1 LSTTLQ
7 EPVPEVATTSATVP
21 LKALNAEEVTTMAT
35 SFLKRIG
42 HKGKLKPKRVS
53 LEEEVY
59 TVEIETK
66 KLMAVVKVG
75 TQTREIT
82 EYDVQPR
89 SEESSFSINPKFI
102 MTSLVISAVVTVALY
117 FVLKMFGF

>member
-1 LSTTLQ
+1 MSTTLQ
-7 EPVPEVATTSATVP
+7 EAVPVVATTSATVP

-35 SFLKRIG
+35 DFLKRIG

-75 TQTREIT
+75 TQAREIK
-82 EYDVQPR
+82 EYDVQPKN
-89 SEESSFSINPKFI
+89 EEASFSLNLKFI
-102 MTSLVISAVVTVALY
+102 ITTLVISVGITVGLH
-117 FVLKMFGF
+117 FVFKIFGI